1 MFESEIIWIRIP
13 SILLKGRKKKSHVQE
28 GIGLGFASHIERK
41 LAQDFWANNEA
52 KVCKKLLYP
61 IKLN

>member
-1 MFESEIIWIRIP
+1 MWIRIP

-52 KVCKKLLYP
+52 KVGKKLLYP
-61 IKLN
+61 I